1 MSQIAP
7 ERTTSSKSA
16 ETTTDLRVA
25 QVRGVRGLDGTL
37 RLEVLTDLPE
47 QRFIPGARLCVEGT
61 ERVLTLLEVTPGSPG
76 LFIRFGEVQSRLAG
90 ERLVGAYLT
99 IPAAEVQ
106 VPPDRVL
113 WDEVIGVTVRD
124 TQGEIIGEI
133 RDLYRAGG
141 AEVYVV
147 HTPDGGEI
155 DLPAVAAVI
164 VEFAPRDGRI
174 VADLTGSELTVRAAK
189 TPRRRGPQ
197 KTPGSVASL
206 RAAKTSRRPK
216 KSAAKRAA
224 GDV

>member
-1 MSQIAP
+1 M
-7 ERTTSSKSA
+7 
-16 ETTTDLRVA
+16 
-25 QVRGVRGLDGTL
+25 RGVRGLDGSL

-47 QRFIPGARLCVEGT
+47 QRFIPGAQLSVESSD
-61 ERVLTLLEVTPGSPG
+61 RVLTILEVTPSSPG
-76 LFIRFGEVQSRLAG
+76 LFVRFGEVQSRLAG
-90 ERLVGAYLT
+90 ERLIGAYLT
-99 IPAAEVQ
+99 IPAAKVHI
-106 VPPDRVL
+106 PSDRVL

-124 TQGEIIGEI
+124 PQGAVIGEI

-206 RAAKTSRRPK
+206 RAVKASRRPK
-216 KSAAKRAA
+216 QRSAKPPA
-224 GDV
+224 GDA

>member
-1 MSQIAP
+1 LSQIAP

-124 TQGEIIGEI
+124 PQGEIIGEI

-206 RAAKTSRRPK
+206 RAAKASRRPK

>member
-1 MSQIAP
+1 MADGAS
-7 ERTTSSKSA
+7 
-16 ETTTDLRVA
+16 DLRVA

-37 RLEVLTDLPE
+37 RLEVLTDIPE
-47 QRFIPGARLCVEGT
+47 QRFIPGAQLSVEGS

-106 VPPDRVL
+106 IPPDRVL
-113 WDEVIGVTVRD
+113 WDEVIGVTVHD
-124 TQGEIIGEI
+124 PQGEIIGEI

-164 VEFAPRDGRI
+164 VEFAPREGRI
-174 VADLTGSELTVRAAK
+174 VADLTGSELSVRAAK
-189 TPRRRGPQ
+189 APRRRGPQ

-206 RAAKTSRRPK
+206 RAAKASRRPK
-216 KSAAKRAA
+216 QRSAKQSA
-224 GDV
+224 GEA

>member
-1 MSQIAP
+1 LSQIAP

-90 ERLVGAYLT
+90 ERLVGSYLT

-206 RAAKTSRRPK
+206 RAAKASRRPK

-224 GDV
+224 GDA

>member
-1 MSQIAP
+1 M
-7 ERTTSSKSA
+7 
-16 ETTTDLRVA
+16 
-25 QVRGVRGLDGTL
+25 RGVRGLDGSL
-37 RLEVLTDLPE
+37 RLEVLTDVPE
-47 QRFIPGARLCVEGT
+47 QRFIPGAQLFVET
-61 ERVLTLLEVTPGSPG
+61 SDRVLTILEVTPSSPG
-76 LFIRFGEVQSRLAG
+76 LFVRFGEVQSRLAG
-90 ERLVGAYLT
+90 ERLIGAYLT
-99 IPAAEVQ
+99 IPAVQ
-106 VPPDRVL
+106 VQIPSDRVL

-124 TQGEIIGEI
+124 PQGAVIGEI

-164 VEFAPRDGRI
+164 VEFAPREGRI

-206 RAAKTSRRPK
+206 RAAKASRRPK
-216 KSAAKRAA
+216 QRAAKRTEGEA
-224 GDV
+224 

>member
-1 MSQIAP
+1 MADA
-7 ERTTSSKSA
+7 TTH
-16 ETTTDLRVA
+16 LRVA

-47 QRFIPGARLCVEGT
+47 QRFLPGARLAVEGS

-106 VPPDRVL
+106 IPPDRVL

-124 TQGEIIGEI
+124 PHGEIIGEV

-155 DLPAVAAVI
+155 DLPAVASVI
-164 VEFAPRDGRI
+164 VEFAPREGRI
-174 VADLTGSELTVRAAK
+174 VADLTGSELTVRPAK

-206 RAAKTSRRPK
+206 RAAKASRRPK
-216 KSAAKRAA
+216 QRAAKRPA
-224 GDV
+224 GEA

>member
-1 MSQIAP
+1 M
-7 ERTTSSKSA
+7 A
-16 ETTTDLRVA
+16 EATTDLRVA

-37 RLEVLTDLPE
+37 RIEVLTDSPDL
-47 QRFIPGARLCVEGT
+47 RFNPGARLSVEGSS
-61 ERVLTLLEVTPGSPG
+61 RVLTLLEVTPGSPG

-99 IPAAEVQ
+99 VPATEVKI
-106 VPPDRVL
+106 PPDRVL
-113 WDEVIGVTVRD
+113 WDEVIGVSVRD
-124 TQGEIIGEI
+124 PEGQIIGEI

-155 DLPAVAAVI
+155 DIPAVASVI

-174 VADLTGSELTVRAAK
+174 IADLTGSEISVRAPK
-189 TPRRRGPQ
+189 GPRRRGPK

-206 RAAKTSRRPK
+206 RAAKASRRPK
-216 KSAAKRAA
+216 QRSTTPPG
-224 GDV
+224 GDA

>member
-1 MSQIAP
+1 M
-7 ERTTSSKSA
+7 A
-16 ETTTDLRVA
+16 EATTDLRVA

-37 RLEVLTDLPE
+37 RIEVLTDSPHL
-47 QRFIPGARLCVEGT
+47 RFNPGARLSVEGSS
-61 ERVLTLLEVTPGSPG
+61 RVLTLLEVTPGSPG

-99 IPAAEVQ
+99 VPATEVKI
-106 VPPDRVL
+106 PPDRVL
-113 WDEVIGVTVRD
+113 WDEVIGVSVRD
-124 TQGEIIGEI
+124 PEGQIIGEI

-155 DLPAVAAVI
+155 DIPAVASVI

-174 VADLTGSELTVRAAK
+174 IADLTGSEISVRAPK
-189 TPRRRGPQ
+189 GPRRRGPK

-206 RAAKTSRRPK
+206 RAAKASRRPK
-216 KSAAKRAA
+216 QRSTNLPG
-224 GDV
+224 GDA